1 LGSNGIEKII
11 DIKLTEADKAHLMSS
26 ADGVKKTN
34 GLLKI

>member
-11 DIKLTEADKAHLMSS
+11 DIKLTEADKAHLKLS